1 MNIIIKNIGKSNLK
15 FIRNKDNYVPSG
27 FDTSNLI
34 RQFDHYGVPKDRFL
48 INRGDKK
55 IVIKDGFVIGGKKVL
70 MNPTEEIW
78 LLPGEMIDFT
88 FDKVIDR
95 YRANNKKGRRQLL
108 CEEVI
113 LKP

>member
-1 MNIIIKNIGKSNLK
+1 MNMIIKNIGESNLK
-15 FIRNKDNYVPSG
+15 FIRNKDN
-27 FDTSNLI
+27 
-34 RQFDHYGVPKDRFL
+34 GVPKDRFL

-55 IVIKDGFVIGGKKVL
+55 IVIKDGFVTGGKKVL

-95 YRANNKKGRRQLL
+95 YRANNKKGRRQF
-108 CEEVI
+108 
-113 LKP
+113 

>member
-1 MNIIIKNIGKSNLK
+1 MTLKQRTESLKNMIIKNIGESNLK
-15 FIRNKDNYVPSG
+15 FIRNKDN
-27 FDTSNLI
+27 
-34 RQFDHYGVPKDRFL
+34 GVPKDRFL

-95 YRANNKKGRRQLL
+95 YRANNKKGRRQF
-108 CEEVI
+108 
-113 LKP
+113 

>member
-1 MNIIIKNIGKSNLK
+1 MNMIIKNIGESNLK
-15 FIRNKDNYVPSG
+15 FIRNKDN
-27 FDTSNLI
+27 
-34 RQFDHYGVPKDRFL
+34 GVPKDRFL

-95 YRANNKKGRRQLL
+95 YRANNKKGRRQF
-108 CEEVI
+108 
-113 LKP
+113 